1 MVIFLGTIYSE
12 GQRFEVIIEAKR
24 AHEDFYSVTVKEE
37 MYKLYKKDE
46 VWQAEGLP
54 VDLCTR
60 LGKLL
65 PE

>member
-12 GQRFEVIIEAKR
+12 GKRCEVIIEAKR
-24 AHEDFYSVTVKEE
+24 AHEDFYSVTVEGE
-37 MYKLYKKDE
+37 MYRLYRKGE
-46 VWQAEGLP
+46 EWQAEGLP
-54 VDLCTR
+54 MDLCTR